1 MKTRKYIDLFVK
13 EAKEHLAA
21 LRNGLLILKDEGF
34 SAARIHDLLRSAH
47 TIKGSAMMLEL
58 DDIGRISH
66 VMEDLFGEIEQG
78 KRPLTPTLIDLLA
91 YATEALDTLTKY
103 ALSGESVDL
112 SLDALVAA
120 LRSGAALTTAD
131 ITPLVSAAPPVE
143 ALPLA
148 MLTVRADVEQLDQII
163 NHLGEVAITRHAF
176 EERGRELRGLTR
188 ELEQFVR
195 QLKRAE
201 NVRSL
206 RDIQGRLATLTTALD
221 GDLGNLSY
229 LTQELHHSAM
239 ELRMLPLSTITDDLG
254 HMARGLAREQGKEL
268 NLSISGAQVELD
280 RMMLEILKPVLLH
293 MLRNAVDHG
302 LESADERLLA
312 GKNPTG
318 KVDLVARYESGYVCL
333 TLSDDGRGIDPV
345 QVRSKAVERGL
356 LSAEQAAQ
364 TSDEEAAYL
373 ILRPGFTT
381 RDYITDISGRGVGMD
396 VVKNSLDKV
405 KGDIIISS
413 VHGRG
418 TQMRLQLPLTMA
430 MISGLLFDCA
440 GTTLAVPLHYV
451 SEILRIDAA
460 DVISEGGREMV
471 RVHGRSIPI
480 ISLAEVLGLA
490 DDKPDSGEKQ
500 TVLVISSRERQL
512 ACLVSHSYGVKEMIV
527 KGMGKQLKRVEFFSG
542 VTIMGDGSPV
552 LILAAPDLFNSGRSQ
567 GSTTLRQAHEEG
579 RRRAAKGR
587 ILVVDDSI
595 TTRTMEK
602 NILEAHGY
610 RVTVACSGPD
620 ALQRLTE
627 GDYDLIVS
635 DVEMPGMTGFEL
647 TAAVRRNDRTKGT
660 PVIIVSSL
668 ATDEDKRLG
677 LKAGAQAYIVK
688 GNFDQGSLLE
698 TVETLIG

>member
-1 MKTRKYIDLFVK
+1 MKTRKYVDLFVK

-21 LRNGLLILKDEGF
+21 LRNGLLVLKDEGF

-47 TIKGSAMMLEL
+47 TMKGSAMMLEL
-58 DDIGRISH
+58 DDIGRTAH
-66 VMEDLFGEIEQG
+66 AMEDLFGEIEQE
-78 KRPLTPTLIDLLA
+78 KRPLTPQLIDILS
-91 YATEALDTLTKY
+91 YATEALDTLTNQ
-103 ALSGESVDL
+103 ALSGKSVDL
-112 SLDALVAA
+112 PLDALIES
-120 LRSGAALTTAD
+120 LRSGETIDAAHV
-131 ITPLVSAAPPVE
+131 TPLVSSSPPVDAPPL
-143 ALPLA
+143 ALV
-148 MLTVRADVEQLDQII
+148 TVRTDVEQLDQII
-163 NHLGEVAITRHAF
+163 NHLGEVTITRHAF
-176 EERGRELRGLTR
+176 EGRGRELRGLVR
-188 ELEQFVR
+188 ELEFFVR
-195 QLKRAE
+195 QLQRAE
-201 NVRSL
+201 NIRGL
-206 RDIQGRLATLTTALD
+206 RDIQGRLTALATNLD

-239 ELRMLPLSTITDDLG
+239 ELRMMPLSTITDDLG

-268 NLSISGAQVELD
+268 SLSISGDQVELD

-293 MLRNAVDHG
+293 ILRNSVDHG
-302 LESADERLLA
+302 IESPDERLLA
-312 GKNPTG
+312 GKNQVG
-318 KVDLVARYESGYVCL
+318 KIDLMARYESGYVCL
-333 TLSDDGRGIDPV
+333 TISDDGRGIDPER
-345 QVRSKAVERGL
+345 VRHKAVERGL
-356 LSAEQAAQ
+356 LSETQAAQ

-373 ILRPGFTT
+373 IMRPGFST

-405 KGDIIISS
+405 KGDIVITSS
-413 VHGRG
+413 LGRG

-440 GTTLAVPLHYV
+440 GMTLAVPLHYV

-471 RVHGRSIPI
+471 RVHGRSIPMV
-480 ISLAEVLGLA
+480 SLADILGLTA
-490 DDKPDSGEKQ
+490 GKVDSDEKQ
-500 TVLVISSRERQL
+500 TVLVLSCRDRQL
-512 ACLVSHSYGVKEMIV
+512 ACLVNHSYGVQEMIV
-527 KGMGKQLKRVEFFSG
+527 KGMGKQLRRVEFFSG

-552 LILAAPDLFNSGRSQ
+552 LILAVPDLFSSGRSQ
-567 GSTTLRQAHEEG
+567 ESTTLRQAHEEV
-579 RRRAAKGR
+579 RRRAEKGR
-587 ILVVDDSI
+587 VLVVDDSI

-620 ALQRLTE
+620 ALQRLAE
-627 GDYDLIVS
+627 ADYDLIVS

-647 TAAVRRNDRTKGT
+647 TAAIRRNERTKGT

-668 ATDEDKRLG
+668 ASDEDKRMG

-688 GNFDQGSLLE
+688 GNFDQGALLE